1 MPRSSAVP
9 RTASFRDGMPKWCST
24 PLTWSRRNAPTS
36 FADWS
41 ASSPRPTS
49 SRASR
54 SSSPG
59 RGRPIISSTTPWPHE
74 HPRGHRPPARGRTRR
89 PRRSAPGRGCR
100 ARRRHHA
107 VDRRRGSRL
116 RGTARADHVGGNGRG
131 DGTGPWP
138 GAWRGRA
145 VIWVYAICERP
156 EIPAPRRRGLAQ
168 APLEG
173 VSAGDLLA
181 VITRHSHTPAE
192 PAPDA
197 LWAHERVVERLMADR
212 AVLPMRFGTTMP
224 DTDAR
229 TAAIARP
236 HRELV
241 QRLNAV
247 RGRVELGVRAI
258 AQDGAADSTP
268 PAAPED
274 GQPRNGRDYLMG
286 KLQEERR
293 GDHPAAGL
301 HQAPARP
308 AGGRRR

>member
-1 MPRSSAVP
+1 M
-9 RTASFRDGMPKWCST
+9 
-24 PLTWSRRNAPTS
+24 
-36 FADWS
+36 
-41 ASSPRPTS
+41 
-49 SRASR
+49 
-54 SSSPG
+54 
-59 RGRPIISSTTPWPHE
+59 
-74 HPRGHRPPARGRTRR
+74 
-89 PRRSAPGRGCR
+89 
-100 ARRRHHA
+100 
-107 VDRRRGSRL
+107 
-116 RGTARADHVGGNGRG
+116 
-131 DGTGPWP
+131 
-138 GAWRGRA
+138 
-145 VIWVYAICERP
+145 IWVYAICERP

-224 DTDAR
+224 DTEAL
-229 TAAIARP
+229 TAAIARR

-293 GDHPAAGL
+293 VDHAAAALHEPLARLAADSRRQTPAPGEVLRAAYLVDRADVPRFLGRV
-301 HQAPARP
+301 QALQRAQAATSVLCTGPWPPYSFVALSDPATPKEMMVR
-308 AGGRRR
+308 